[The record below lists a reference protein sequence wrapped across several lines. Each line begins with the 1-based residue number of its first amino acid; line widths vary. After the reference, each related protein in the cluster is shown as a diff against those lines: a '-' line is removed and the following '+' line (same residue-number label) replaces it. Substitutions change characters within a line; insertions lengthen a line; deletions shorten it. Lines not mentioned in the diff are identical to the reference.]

1 MKTMSNVK
9 LTLEN
14 WGPIESGEIEIKPLT
29 VFVGP
34 NNTGKSYTSML
45 YYAFARSIDRAL
57 NKILFTI
64 LFRELDKLHEK
75 ARSLYERISPHVKQE
90 TVIQILE
97 NIIELFLTEF
107 NYALRDL
114 LRTLLCEEIE
124 RVYASKLRHLIR
136 AGAERARVSLTLHAD
151 ILRLTCTL
159 YVDLSG
165 NTKLDL
171 ELNVVDKR
179 KLIENM
185 LSLTNVNLQL
195 LKLMPFSPVALFI
208 EILKSLSE
216 SLRLAIERVHY
227 IPASRA
233 GILYSYRSLAKAI
246 ISLIPLIVIRGIE
259 LPGIPGT
266 IADFLANLVGL
277 TPEKERSSDVVESI
291 EKEIMEG
298 KIMLVQGS
306 REEPPTI
313 VYEPERGSSISLTGV
328 SSMIAELA
336 PLDLY
341 IKYGSVNE
349 GDTLIIEEPEAH
361 LHPDKQAKL
370 TEILVKLVNRMN
382 LSLIITTHSDII
394 LAKLSNL
401 ISMSTLPE
409 DELKDLGYT
418 PDVTI
423 TPDKVAVYHFKRE
436 GDGVVIERVKVT
448 EEGIPDDV
456 FRKIIEDLY
465 EETMTIYY
473 RLQKYRKIRE

>member
-1 MKTMSNVK
+1 MKTMSDVK

-29 VFVGP
+29 IFIGP

-45 YYAFARSIDRAL
+45 YYAFARSIHRAL
-57 NKILFTI
+57 TKSLQA
-64 LFRELDKLHEK
+64 LEKLLEK
-75 ARSLYERISPHVKQE
+75 PLRDMLRAFPRIRRVVIVYSESRSKDLLAEFSRTLRSL
-90 TVIQILE
+90 
-97 NIIELFLTEF
+97 
-107 NYALRDL
+107 LRVS
-114 LRTLLCEEIE
+114 LCEEIE
-124 RVYASKLRHLIR
+124 RVYASRLQHLIR
-136 AGAERARVSLTLHAD
+136 AGAKQARVGLTIHFGSY
-151 ILRLTCTL
+151 RLACML
-159 YVDLSG
+159 YVDRSG
-165 NTKLDL
+165 NIELDL
-171 ELNVVDKR
+171 EPGIPPM
-179 KLIENM
+179 IEW
-185 LSLTNVNLQL
+185 TH
-195 LKLMPFSPVALFI
+195 I
-208 EILKSLSE
+208 GE
-216 SLRLAIERVHY
+216 VHY

-259 LPGIPGT
+259 LLGIPGT

-291 EKEIMEG
+291 EKEIMG
-298 KIMLVQGS
+298 SKIMLVQGS

-328 SSMIAELA
+328 SSMVAELA

-341 IKYGSVNE
+341 IKYGIVSE